1 MAALST
7 QLIGGLSETIQAWEG
22 FRITDANYFLFDE
35 VPTAEPSLE
44 APLNAID
51 KEFSKLK
58 PGLRKLEQ
66 LKKELCDRREGVSH
80 PQVSPYRGLINV
92 TAQCLSE
99 SRWTRRCQAAPG
111 SHCSRYSKFPRKVS
125 YLGSMSNHMFPIH
138 RYSLLY

>member
-7 QLIGGLSETIQAWEG
+7 QLIGGLSETIQAWER
-22 FRITDANYFLFDE
+22 FRGTEANYFLFDE

-44 APLNAID
+44 PSLNAID

-80 PQVSPYRGLINV
+80 LQDSAYGGGLHPS
-92 TAQCLSE
+92 A
-99 SRWTRRCQAAPG
+99 
-111 SHCSRYSKFPRKVS
+111 
-125 YLGSMSNHMFPIH
+125 
-138 RYSLLY
+138 